1 MLANI
6 TVIKE
11 NIDEAWL
18 SWYNLFKEKQIN
30 IESRDGDVI
39 AECVNAIT
47 VIKNPTKNIMTNDI
61 RKLSMRYAIGEM
73 LWYMSAN
80 PSLSAIQHYT
90 KAWDRMS
97 DDRETVNSN
106 YGYIVKE
113 AYNFNQYEY
122 VTVTY

>member
-47 VIKNPTKNIMTNDI
+47 VIKNPTKNIMTMI
-61 RKLSMRYAIGEM
+61 F
-73 LWYMSAN
+73 
-80 PSLSAIQHYT
+80 
-90 KAWDRMS
+90 
-97 DDRETVNSN
+97 VN
-106 YGYIVKE
+106 Y
-113 AYNFNQYEY
+113 Q
-122 VTVTY
+122 